1 MTEQNADS
9 VETSGEVGLHM
20 LLVLFRG
27 RESRGREV
35 AGMFGDLNPCPKTMT
50 FWKIFQNLLQG

>member
-9 VETSGEVGLHM
+9 VETSGEVGLQM

-27 RESRGREV
+27 REVTGIFS
-35 AGMFGDLNPCPKTMT
+35 DLHPCPKTMM
-50 FWKIFQNLLQG
+50 FWKVFQNLLQG